1 MLRLLI
7 GSRFGPEPET
17 RIDEIRAERHRHAE
31 HVARRLALEP
41 ADIVAD
47 LGSGCG
53 FMAAPI
59 AGKVRHLYC
68 LDISEDF
75 AAYCGRETAALA
87 NVSVHVM
94 PFADLSLL
102 DGAGVTKVLSHA
114 VFLHLSLFD
123 AALYLR
129 ELARILQGPGLLLL
143 DINDIER
150 IDTAKD
156 PAFNKHLDY
165 YRKDRTRIFDLMQW
179 HSVAAFAHVA
189 ACEGFELVDQKP
201 AKTGA
206 FTELMLRRRRD

>member
-87 NVSVHVM
+87 NVSRVPMFVS
-94 PFADLSLL
+94 PC
-102 DGAGVTKVLSHA
+102 AGVVLHA
-114 VFLHLSLFD
+114 
-123 AALYLR
+123 ANQLR
-129 ELARILQGPGLLLL
+129 CV
-143 DINDIER
+143 
-150 IDTAKD
+150 
-156 PAFNKHLDY
+156 
-165 YRKDRTRIFDLMQW
+165 W
-179 HSVAAFAHVA
+179 
-189 ACEGFELVDQKP
+189 CE
-201 AKTGA
+201 A
-206 FTELMLRRRRD
+206 